1 MELSSV
7 GAAPKLAVTTT
18 PLKSTQSDTKIAFG
32 IGQDKNVE
40 LSAQGKILQQ
50 TEQAQN
56 QRANSLAAASKT
68 PDEQAGDER
77 RSDYVRVSSSVG
89 TAQKNNLSSEQAT
102 EVYRS
107 IEKLL

>member
-1 MELSSV
+1 MDLSSI
-7 GAAPKLAVTTT
+7 GNTQQLAVASA
-18 PLKSTQSDTKIAFG
+18 PLKPAQSASNIAFG
-32 IGQDKNVE
+32 LAQDRTVE

-50 TEQAQN
+50 TEQAQA
-56 QRANSLAAASKT
+56 QRTATSGLNAEAQNELDTAKF
-68 PDEQAGDER
+68 
-77 RSDYVRVSSSVG
+77 SDFVRVSSSVG